1 MALDLNDHL
10 LQAPDELLA
19 PLLGHLPLE
28 VALSTLTVLLGL
40 LLVILVHVSGG
51 LVLQVLCGNLS
62 TGTRVGLSGALLLVQ
77 SSELSRSGRVTGAIR
92 VGSLGAVASSLVNV
106 LLADG
111 HARLGLVAQ
120 VLLGKI
126 GSLVPDVVLSG
137 LINVGKLVLRRV
149 DDVGRLLRGVAG
161 NVAEEDAGIAQEL
174 AELAV
179 GDEKCSEGTE
189 ALKSLVAVL
198 LGSLLVNGGVGL
210 LRIASTDLLSLPDE
224 VLNEVALVL
233 GEEQE
238 LGLLNDLLKVAGE
251 LLALGGEPLAGRC
264 QALPVVG
271 SVERDIN
278 LLVLQWVLV
287 GGELGKQL
295 LRDSTD
301 RRNLAIGKS
310 YVTC

>member
-19 PLLGHLPLE
+19 PLLGHLALE

-62 TGTRVGLSGALLLVQ
+62 TGTRVGLSGALLLVL

-120 VLLGKI
+120 VLLRKI

-149 DDVGRLLRGVAG
+149 DSVGRLLRGVTG

-179 GDEKCSEGTE
+179 GDEKCSEGAE

-198 LGSLLVNGGVGL
+198 LSSLLVNGGIGL
-210 LRIASTDLLSLPDE
+210 LRIARADLLSLPDE

-233 GEEQE
+233 GEKQE
-238 LGLLNDLLKVAGE
+238 LGLLNDLLEVTGE
-251 LLALGGEPLAGRC
+251 LLALSGELLAGRC

-271 SVERDIN
+271 SVQRDIN
-278 LLVLQWVLV
+278 LLVL
-287 GGELGKQL
+287 
-295 LRDSTD
+295 
-301 RRNLAIGKS
+301 
-310 YVTC
+310 